1 MKLGITK
8 RELVKAL
15 DYCSKVATVRAGLPI
30 LECVYVETDTDC
42 VKFSATNLE
51 QTISY
56 KISALGTGGEK
67 FAVSCR
73 RLLDYVKRLPN
84 VNLDLSASDNKL
96 TVKSPMSSA
105 VFACYDADDYPKIP
119 SIGGSKDVKS
129 GKLKLSDIQ
138 RLAEVCSFCSNDTTR
153 PTLTG
158 VHVKDGKMLATD
170 GYRLAMSDID
180 TEFSGI
186 IPGDFM
192 RTLQSFTADADIH
205 WTDNMLEISS
215 GNLQV
220 KTRLIENPVGYNLFS
235 IMDKVLKSKDKT
247 SNITLELD
255 ELVSAIT
262 TAMSV
267 DNKENRIKITANADK
282 SITVSSDT
290 SVGTIQVVVVANVAD
305 ELVDKVSYWNGKLLL
320 SVLAPCKS
328 DDTTANADTTHS
340 VTLKLAAK
348 NKLPR
353 KLPPMFVDD
362 NGYSL
367 LVMPMQ

>member
-1 MKLGITK
+1 MNLGITK

-30 LECVYVETDTDC
+30 LECVYVEADTDY
-42 VKFSATNLE
+42 VRFSAANLE
-51 QTISY
+51 QAISY
-56 KISALGTGGEK
+56 KVDGHGSGGGK
-67 FAVSCR
+67 FAISCR

-84 VNLDLSASDNKL
+84 VYLELSASDNKL

-105 VFACYDADDYPKIP
+105 VFTCYDADDYPKIP
-119 SIGGSKDVKS
+119 SVKGSKDTKS

-138 RLAEVCSFCSNDTTR
+138 RLAEVCSFCSDDTTR
-153 PTLTG
+153 PILTG
-158 VHVKDGKMLATD
+158 VSVKNGKMLATD

-192 RTLQSFTADADIH
+192 RTLQSFTADADIC

-220 KTRLIENPVGYNLFS
+220 KTRLIENLGYSLFGQVE
-235 IMDKVLKSKDKT
+235 KLLEGKYKT

-267 DNKENRIKITANADK
+267 VSKENRIKITANADK

-320 SVLAPCKS
+320 SILAPCKS
-328 DDTTANADTTHS
+328 DDTTHS
-340 VTLKLAAK
+340 VTLMLSASDESS
-348 NKLPR
+348 
-353 KLPPMFVDD
+353 PMFVDD
-362 NGYSL
+362 NGYNL
-367 LVMPMQ
+367 LVMPMR

>member
-15 DYCSKVATVRAGLPI
+15 DHCTKIASARAGLPI
-30 LECVYVETDTDC
+30 LECVYVEVDTDS

-51 QTISY
+51 QVISY
-56 KISALGTGGEK
+56 NVKASVDEGGK
-67 FAVSCR
+67 FAVSCK

-84 VNLDLSASDNKL
+84 VYLDLSASDNRL

-119 SIGGSKDVKS
+119 SVKGGQDAKS
-129 GKLKLSDIQ
+129 GKLKLDDIQ
-138 RLAEVCSFCSNDTTR
+138 RLAEVSSFCSNDTTR
-153 PTLTG
+153 PALTG

-180 TEFSGI
+180 TEFNGI

-192 RTLQSFTADADIH
+192 RTLQIFTADADIC
-205 WTDNMLEISS
+205 WTDNMLEFSS
-215 GNLQV
+215 DNLLV
-220 KTRLIENPVGYNLFS
+220 KTRLIENLGYSLFGLV
-235 IMDKVLKSKDKT
+235 DKLLEGKYKT

-267 DNKENRIKITANADK
+267 VDKENRIKITVNADK

-290 SVGTIQVVVVANVAD
+290 SVGTIQSVAVANVAD
-305 ELVDKVSYWNGKLLL
+305 ELVDKVSCWNGKLLL
-320 SVLAPCKS
+320 SILALCKS
-328 DDTTANADTTHS
+328 DDVTHS
-340 VTLKLAAK
+340 VTLELSAN
-348 NKLPR
+348 NKR
-353 KLPPMFVDD
+353 SPMFVDD

>member
-1 MKLGITK
+1 MILGITK

-15 DYCSKVATVRAGLPI
+15 DHCTKIASARAGLPI
-30 LECVYVETDTDC
+30 LECVYVEVDTDS

-51 QTISY
+51 QVISY
-56 KISALGTGGEK
+56 NVKASVDEGGK
-67 FAVSCR
+67 FAVSCK

-84 VNLDLSASDNKL
+84 VNLALSASDNRL

-119 SIGGSKDVKS
+119 SVKGGQDAKS

-138 RLAEVCSFCSNDTTR
+138 RLAEVSSFCSNDTTR
-153 PTLTG
+153 PALTG

-180 TEFSGI
+180 TEFNGI

-192 RTLQSFTADADIH
+192 RTLQIFTADADIC
-205 WTDNMLEISS
+205 WTDNILEISS
-215 GNLQV
+215 DNLLV
-220 KTRLIENPVGYNLFS
+220 KTRLIESLGYNLFS
-235 IMDKVLKSKDKT
+235 QVEKLLEGKYKT
-247 SNITLELD
+247 SSITLELD

-267 DNKENRIKITANADK
+267 VNKENRIKITANADK

-290 SVGTIQVVVVANVAD
+290 SVGTIQSVVVANVAD
-305 ELVDKVSYWNGKLLL
+305 ELVDKVSYWNGKFLL
-320 SVLAPCKS
+320 SVLALCES
-328 DDTTANADTTHS
+328 DDITHS
-340 VTLKLAAK
+340 ITLKLPTN
-348 NKLPR
+348 NKPS
-353 KLPPMFVDD
+353 PMFIDD
-362 NGYSL
+362 DGYSL
-367 LVMPMQ
+367 VVMPMR

>member
-1 MKLGITK
+1 MNLGITK

-30 LECVYVETDTDC
+30 LECVYVEADTDY
-42 VKFSATNLE
+42 VKFSAANLE
-51 QTISY
+51 QAISY
-56 KISALGTGGEK
+56 NVKANVDEGGK
-67 FAVSCR
+67 VAVSCR

-105 VFACYDADDYPKIP
+105 VFTCYDADDYPEIP
-119 SIGGSKDVKS
+119 GAKGSQDAKS

-138 RLAEVCSFCSNDTTR
+138 RLAEVCSFCSDDTTR
-153 PTLTG
+153 PILTG
-158 VHVKDGKMLATD
+158 VSVKNGKMLATD

-215 GNLQV
+215 GNLLV
-220 KTRLIENPVGYNLFS
+220 KTRLIEELRYSLFGQVE
-235 IMDKVLKSKDKT
+235 KLLKGKYKT

-267 DNKENRIKITANADK
+267 DSKENRIKITANADK

-320 SVLAPCKS
+320 SILAPCKS
-328 DDTTANADTTHS
+328 DDITHS
-340 VTLKLAAK
+340 VTLMLSA
-348 NKLPR
+348 NN

>member
-1 MKLGITK
+1 MNLGITK

-30 LECVYVETDTDC
+30 LECVYVEADTDY

-56 KISALGTGGEK
+56 KISCHGTGGEK

-84 VNLDLSASDNKL
+84 VYLDLSASDNKL

-119 SIGGSKDVKS
+119 SIEGSKDAKS

-138 RLAEVCSFCSNDTTR
+138 RLAEVCSFCSDDTTR
-153 PTLTG
+153 PILTG
-158 VHVKDGKMLATD
+158 VSVKDGKMLATD

-192 RTLQSFTADADIH
+192 RTLQSFTADADIC

-220 KTRLIENPVGYNLFS
+220 KTRLIENLGYSLFGQVE
-235 IMDKVLKSKDKT
+235 KLLEGKYKT

-290 SVGTIQVVVVANVAD
+290 SVGTIQTTVVADVAD
-305 ELVDKVSYWNGKLLL
+305 ELVDKVSNWNGKLLL
-320 SVLAPCKS
+320 SVLALCKS
-328 DDTTANADTTHS
+328 DDTTHS
-340 VTLKLAAK
+340 VTLMLSA
-348 NKLPR
+348 NN

>member
-1 MKLGITK
+1 MNLGITK

-15 DYCSKVATVRAGLPI
+15 DYCSKIATVRAGLPI
-30 LECVYVETDTDC
+30 LECVYVEADTDY
-42 VKFSATNLE
+42 VKFSAANLE
-51 QTISY
+51 QAISY
-56 KISALGTGGEK
+56 NVKASVDEGGK

-105 VFACYDADDYPKIP
+105 VFTCYDVDDYPKIP
-119 SIGGSKDVKS
+119 SAKGSKDTKS

-138 RLAEVCSFCSNDTTR
+138 RLAEVCSFCSDDTTR
-153 PTLTG
+153 PILTG
-158 VHVKDGKMLATD
+158 VSVKNGKMLATD

-192 RTLQSFTADADIH
+192 RTLQSFTADADIC

-215 GNLQV
+215 GNLLV
-220 KTRLIENPVGYNLFS
+220 KTRLIEELRYSLFGQVE
-235 IMDKVLKSKDKT
+235 KLLKGKYKT

-267 DNKENRIKITANADK
+267 DSKENRIKITANADK

-290 SVGTIQVVVVANVAD
+290 NAGTIQVVVVANVAD
-305 ELVDKVSYWNGKLLL
+305 ELVDKASYWNGKLLL
-320 SVLAPCKS
+320 SILAPCKS
-328 DDTTANADTTHS
+328 DDTTHS
-340 VTLKLAAK
+340 VTLMLSASDESS
-348 NKLPR
+348 
-353 KLPPMFVDD
+353 PMFVDD
-362 NGYSL
+362 NGYNL
-367 LVMPMQ
+367 LVMPMR

>member
-1 MKLGITK
+1 MKLEISK

-15 DYCSKVATVRAGLPI
+15 DYCAKIASARAGLPI
-30 LECVYVETDTDC
+30 LECVYVEVNTDY

-51 QTISY
+51 QVISY
-56 KISALGTGGEK
+56 KVKASVDEGGK

-84 VNLDLSASDNKL
+84 VNLDLSASDNRL

-119 SIGGSKDVKS
+119 SVKGDQDAKS

-138 RLAEVCSFCSNDTTR
+138 RLAEVSSFCSNDTTR
-153 PTLTG
+153 PALTG

-180 TEFSGI
+180 TEFNGI

-192 RTLQSFTADADIH
+192 RTLQIFTADADIH

-215 GNLQV
+215 GNLLV
-220 KTRLIENPVGYNLFS
+220 KTRLIESLGYNLFS
-235 IMDKVLKSKDKT
+235 QVEKILADKYKT
-247 SNITLELD
+247 SSITLELD

-267 DNKENRIKITANADK
+267 VNKENLIKITANADK

-290 SVGTIQVVVVANVAD
+290 SVGTIQSVVVANVAD

-320 SVLAPCKS
+320 SILAPCKS
-328 DDTTANADTTHS
+328 DDITHS
-340 VTLKLAAK
+340 VTLELSAN
-348 NKLPR
+348 NKLS
-353 KLPPMFVDD
+353 PMFIDD

-367 LVMPMQ
+367 LVMPMR